1 MRGGTPLVADVYRMG
16 ARDQRPN
23 EARPDMLV
31 YTSEELAKGYT
42 VSLGVYDALYAAS
55 SAPDTDFVARL
66 VHVYPDGRAIGV
78 TDGLFRASIRESP
91 SVTPGIITLTW
102 STLIKPSEVYE
113 YGI

>member
-1 MRGGTPLVADVYRMG
+1 MRDGTPLVADVYRMG

-42 VSLGVYDALYAAS
+42 VSLGVYDTLYAAS

-66 VHVYPDGRAIGV
+66 VHVSIRTSGPSGLRMGSSGPVSGRAH
-78 TDGLFRASIRESP
+78 P
-91 SVTPGIITLTW
+91 
-102 STLIKPSEVYE
+102 
-113 YGI
+113 